1 MSPSNTTTGM
11 ISRDA
16 PRLPLASDGR
26 EQESMLTQV
35 AWFNRLRW
43 IVGAG
48 ILVLCAVAA
57 HALAAIEDPVP
68 LYLLGGLTLLANYCY
83 RSMFPRLQRSPLP
96 VVRRHAFLQI
106 GGDLAI
112 LTALLHFSGG
122 VTNPLA
128 LFYSFHSF
136 IAALVLSVRAAV
148 VVAISSIGL
157 LIGLGASERLGWL
170 RHHPLDLGLVS
181 LSGVQPLGFCLLVF
195 AYGTTLAFSIYFV
208 ATVLDRLRENEGQL
222 LRLGRHLALSEKLA
236 SIGTLA
242 AGVSHEINNPIGV
255 ITGKV
260 QVLRYRVK
268 DGDPAEK
275 LLADLDVIEKHAR
288 RIVSITAGLLQF
300 SREAPFELRP
310 VDVAALL
317 REAADLVRVPYRAAN
332 VDLDVAS
339 APLPA
344 GAVVLGSS
352 NHLLQVLIN
361 ILLNAKDASPPNSR
375 VALSSS
381 LSSTELVLEI
391 VDHGVGIPAEHLG
404 KIFDPFFTTKDVDKG
419 TGLGLAISHGI
430 VERHRGRIEVD
441 SEPGKGT
448 AFRVILPVQPALI

>member
-1 MSPSNTTTGM
+1 M
-11 ISRDA
+11 IARDA
-16 PRLPLASDGR
+16 ARLPMASEAR
-26 EQESMLTQV
+26 KQESLLTQV

-43 IVGAG
+43 VVGAG
-48 ILVLCAVAA
+48 TICLCAIAA
-57 HALAAIEDPVP
+57 HGLDVIQDPGP
-68 LYLLGGLTLLANYCY
+68 LYLLGLLTLVANCGYRLA
-83 RSMFPRLQRSPLP
+83 FPRLERSPLA
-96 VVRRHAFLQI
+96 VVQRHVFLQI

-122 VTNPLA
+122 ITNPLA
-128 LFYSFHSF
+128 LFYSFHAF
-136 IAALVLSVRAAV
+136 IAALVLSVRAAIG
-148 VVAISSIGL
+148 VAISSLAL
-157 LIGLGASERLGWL
+157 LVGLGAAERSGWL
-170 RHHPLDLGLVS
+170 QHHPLHLGLVE
-181 LSGVQPLGFCLLVF
+181 LAGVEPLGFGLLVF

-208 ATVLDRLRENEGQL
+208 ATVLERLRENEGEL
-222 LRLGRHLALSEKLA
+222 LRLGRHLASSEKLA

-260 QVLRYRVK
+260 QVLRYRVQ

-288 RIVSITAGLLQF
+288 RIASITAGLLQF

-317 REAADLVRVPYRAAN
+317 REAADLVRVPYRAAA
-332 VDLDVAS
+332 VELDVS
-339 APLPA
+339 PAPLPPGIA
-344 GAVVLGSS
+344 LLGSS

-361 ILLNAKDASPPNSR
+361 ILLNAKDASPANSR
-375 VALSSS
+375 VTLSSTC
-381 LSSTELVLEI
+381 SSTELVVRI
-391 VDHGVGIPAEHLG
+391 DDQGTGIASEHLG

-430 VERHRGRIEVD
+430 VERHRGRIEVE
-441 SEPGKGT
+441 SAVGKGT
-448 AFRVILPVQPALI
+448 CFRVILPVQWAPA

>member
-1 MSPSNTTTGM
+1 M
-11 ISRDA
+11 IARDST
-16 PRLPLASDGR
+16 RLPLASEGR
-26 EQESMLTQV
+26 EQESLLTQV

-43 IVGAG
+43 VVGTG
-48 ILVLCAVAA
+48 VLVLCAIAA
-57 HALAAIEDPVP
+57 HALAVIEDPVP
-68 LYLLGGLTLLANYCY
+68 LYLLGGLTLMANYRY
-83 RSMFPRLQRSPLP
+83 RIVFPRLQWSQLA
-96 VVRRHAFLQI
+96 VVRRHVFLQI

-128 LFYSFHSF
+128 LFYSFHAF
-136 IAALVLSVRAAV
+136 IAALVLSVRAAI
-148 VVAISSIGL
+148 VVAISSIAL
-157 LIGLGASERLGWL
+157 LVGLGAAERLGWL
-170 RHHPLDLGLVS
+170 RHHPLDLGLVN
-181 LSGVQPLGFCLLVF
+181 LLGVQPLGFCLLVF

-260 QVLRYRVK
+260 QVLRYRVQ

-275 LLADLDVIEKHAR
+275 LLADLDVIDKHAR

-310 VDVAALL
+310 VDVPALL
-317 REAADLVRVPYRAAN
+317 REAADLVRVPYRAAS
-332 VDLDVAS
+332 VELEVAP
-339 APLPA
+339 APLQA
-344 GAVVLGSS
+344 GTTVLGSG

-361 ILLNAKDASPPNSR
+361 ILLNAKDASPENSR

-381 LSSTELVLEI
+381 CSATELVVEI
-391 VDHGVGIPAEHLG
+391 VDHGVGIPSEHLG

-448 AFRVILPVQPALI
+448 RFRVVLPVQAGAC

>member
-1 MSPSNTTTGM
+1 M
-11 ISRDA
+11 IARDST
-16 PRLPLASDGR
+16 RLPLASEGR
-26 EQESMLTQV
+26 EHESLLTQV

-43 IVGAG
+43 VVGTG
-48 ILVLCAVAA
+48 VLVLCAVAA
-57 HALAAIEDPVP
+57 HALAVIADPVP
-68 LYLLGGLTLLANYCY
+68 LYLLGGLTLIANYCY
-83 RSMFPRLQRSPLP
+83 RIVFPRLQWSHLT
-96 VVRRHAFLQI
+96 VVRRHVFLQI

-128 LFYSFHSF
+128 LFYSFHAF
-136 IAALVLSVRAAV
+136 IAALVLSVRAAI
-148 VVAISSIGL
+148 VVAISSIAL
-157 LIGLGASERLGWL
+157 LVGLGAAERLGWL
-170 RHHPLDLGLVS
+170 RHHPLDLGLVN
-181 LSGVQPLGFCLLVF
+181 LLGVQPLGFCLLVF

-260 QVLRYRVK
+260 QVLRYRVQ

-310 VDVAALL
+310 VDVPALL
-317 REAADLVRVPYRAAN
+317 REAADLVRVPYRAAS
-332 VDLDVAS
+332 VELEVAP

-344 GAVVLGSS
+344 GTTVLGSG

-361 ILLNAKDASPPNSR
+361 ILLNAKDASPANSR

-381 LSSTELVLEI
+381 CSATELVVEI
-391 VDHGVGIPAEHLG
+391 VDHGVGILPEHLG

-448 AFRVILPVQPALI
+448 RFRVVLPVQAGAS